1 MAVTFL
7 MIPSQSITNPSVDS
21 RKTILEGQLLPY
33 NSANALIQITAFSI
47 TSNVATFTAVNA
59 LTTGGGDV
67 IFVAGFEGSLA
78 YLNGSYT
85 TNSATASTIL
95 VPLTHANVAST
106 SAKGLATLSP
116 NYATGGLAL
125 GNIYGLNGQPL
136 GIGTI
141 GPSSQGKPVWI
152 DVKSLLGTRQY
163 PVNFSVQPPL
173 ILDYTLP
180 GVQATNAAAVPSDSI
195 GFRAEFAKNAY

>member
-7 MIPSQSITNPSVDS
+7 MIPSQSISNPSVDS

-47 TSNVATFTAVNA
+47 TSNVATFTAANS

-85 TNSATASTIL
+85 TNSATATTIL
-95 VPLTHANVAST
+95 VPLTHANVAAT
-106 SAKGLATLSP
+106 SAKGLATLAP
-116 NYATGGLAL
+116 NYATSGLAL
-125 GNIYGLNGQPL
+125 GAFYGLNGAVQ

-141 GPSSQGKPVWI
+141 GPQSYPVQL
-152 DVKSLLGTRQY
+152 DVFSRSGTRQY
-163 PVNFSVQPPL
+163 PVNINVQPAL
-173 ILDYTLP
+173 VLSYTLA
-180 GVQATNAAAVPSDSI
+180 GVQATNAAALPGDSI
-195 GFRAEFAKNAY
+195 GFRAEYVKNAY